1 MSTDAEYAAANV
13 SRAGPV
19 IVFDGICLLCN
30 AWVRFLLR
38 HDRRAHY
45 RFAAMQSPAGA
56 ALLAAYGL
64 DPTDPASFLLVDA
77 DGAWTDSTAIARLL
91 RGLGLPWSIAGVAL
105 LLLPRALRDP
115 AYRLVARN
123 RYRWFGRREACL
135 LPGPA
140 VAARFIDAL
149 PAASSGSETP
159 PAPP

>member
-1 MSTDAEYAAANV
+1 MADAPHT
-13 SRAGPV
+13 GPV

-30 AWVRFLLR
+30 AWVRFLLH

-56 ALLAAYGL
+56 ALLAAHGL

-77 DGAWTDSTAIARLL
+77 SGAWTDSAAIARVL
-91 RGLGLPWSIAGVAL
+91 RGLGPPWSIAGVSL
-105 LLLPRALRDP
+105 QLVPRALRDP

-123 RYRWFGRREACL
+123 RYRWFGRHEACV
-135 LPGPA
+135 LPGPE
-140 VAARFIDAL
+140 VASRFIDAL
-149 PAASSGSETP
+149 PAALRGSETP